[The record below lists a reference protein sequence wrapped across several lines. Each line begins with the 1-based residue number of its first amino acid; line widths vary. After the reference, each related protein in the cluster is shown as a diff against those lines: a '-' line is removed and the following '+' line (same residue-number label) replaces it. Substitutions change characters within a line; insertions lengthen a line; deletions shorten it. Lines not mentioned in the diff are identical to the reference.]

1 MPFTLYNSNLP
12 VYGWIVDRP
21 MTPHFLFA
29 NCHPEWSSILNTAL
43 DVLDKDYL
51 NQLLNDPDW
60 LPGVNN
66 LFAAFSLPLSKT
78 NYILLGESPYPRVES
93 ANGYAFWDS
102 AVGEIWSLNGLSK
115 QVNKA
120 TSLRNLIKMLL
131 IARGSLT
138 NDTSQQAIANL
149 DKADMLQTA
158 EDFFK
163 RIMNKGILLLN
174 ACLVYS
180 EGKVPYHARYW
191 SPFMQSLL
199 EQLSQIKP
207 SIQLILFGKIANNI
221 PQDKLSIGLVAEHPY
236 NISFITNPHVIEFF
250 RPLDLLSND

>member
-1 MPFTLYNSNLP
+1 
-12 VYGWIVDRP
+12 
-21 MTPHFLFA
+21 
-29 NCHPEWSSILNTAL
+29 
-43 DVLDKDYL
+43 
-51 NQLLNDPDW
+51 
-60 LPGVNN
+60 
-66 LFAAFSLPLSKT
+66 
-78 NYILLGESPYPRVES
+78 
-93 ANGYAFWDS
+93 
-102 AVGEIWSLNGLSK
+102 
-115 QVNKA
+115 
-120 TSLRNLIKMLL
+120 MLL

-149 DKADMLQTA
+149 DKADMLQTS

-163 RIMNKGILLLN
+163 RILNKGILLLN

-207 SIQLILFGKIANNI
+207 SVQLILFGKIANNI

-236 NISFITNPHVIEFF
+236 NISFITNPHVIQFF